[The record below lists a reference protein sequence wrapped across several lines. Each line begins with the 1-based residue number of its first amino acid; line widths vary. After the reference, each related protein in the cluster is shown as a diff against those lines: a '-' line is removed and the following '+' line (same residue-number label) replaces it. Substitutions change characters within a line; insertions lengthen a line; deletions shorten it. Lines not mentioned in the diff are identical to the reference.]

1 MTGDSVM
8 QFGNFN
14 IGMVKSQGP
23 VDQRAAHEQM
33 INAVLAI
40 RAHVSESDRTLID
53 NTLGILDTD
62 GPVDRQR
69 FRQALGTIGGIAA
82 LLGATGAPVIEAIG
96 GVMEAFGLS

>member
-40 RAHVSESDRTLID
+40 RAHVSDADRSVID
-53 NTLGILDTD
+53 DSLGVLDTD
-62 GPVDRQR
+62 GPVDRRR

-82 LLGATGAPVIEAIG
+82 LLGATGAPVIESIG
-96 GVMEAFGLS
+96 KVMEAFGLG

>member
-33 INAVLAI
+33 IDAVLAI
-40 RAHVSESDRTLID
+40 RAHVPEPDRAVID
-53 NTLGILDTD
+53 DSLSILDTD
-62 GPVDRQR
+62 GPVDRGR
-69 FRQALGTIGGIAA
+69 FRQALGAIGGIAA
-82 LLGATGAPVIEAIG
+82 LLGATGAPVIESIG
-96 GVMEAFGLS
+96 NVMEAFGLS

>member
-14 IGMVKSQGP
+14 IGVVKNQGP

-33 INAVLAI
+33 VNAVLAL
-40 RAHVSESDRTLID
+40 RARVSEADRAVID
-53 NTLGILDTD
+53 DSLGVIDTD

-69 FRQALGTIGGIAA
+69 FRQALGSIGGIAA
-82 LLGATGAPVIEAIG
+82 LLGATGAPVIEAIS
-96 GVMEAFGLS
+96 GVMEAFGLR